1 MYSGRFS
8 IQLDKHNKDGIV
20 HYMFEGVIGQNFLI
34 IKEIFLTSAKSVNS
48 DEMQHFVALYVGLQY
63 LQKYSF
69 CEFKMQWVNFCLQT
83 YVCHGNKSCHDTN
96 LLSILKENKVI

>member
-1 MYSGRFS
+1 MYSDRFS
-8 IQLDKHNKDGIV
+8 IQLDEHNKDGIV

-34 IKEIFLTSAKSVNS
+34 TKEIFLTSAKSVNP

-69 CEFKMQWVNFCLQT
+69 WGVQNAM
-83 YVCHGNKSCHDTN
+83 G
-96 LLSILKENKVI
+96 